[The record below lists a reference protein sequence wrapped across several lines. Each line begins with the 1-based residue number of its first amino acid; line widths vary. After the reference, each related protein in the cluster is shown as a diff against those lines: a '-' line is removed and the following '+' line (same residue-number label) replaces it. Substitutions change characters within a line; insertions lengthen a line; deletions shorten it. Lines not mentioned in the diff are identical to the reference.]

1 MDAPPGFAR
10 ITLPLAAINFLNQ
23 CNRAMVATIGP
34 LLAIEFGLSAS
45 GLGLLAACF
54 FAAYA
59 VAQLP
64 VGVALDLFGPRRV
77 QATLALV
84 SAAGFA
90 MSAAAP
96 DVVTLA
102 IARIVCGLG
111 LAAGLMA
118 MLKANSQWYPK
129 ERVAAVTGAGLFL
142 AGMGGMA
149 ATVPVQSVL
158 PFIGWRGV
166 FVLLAVLALVVSAWI
181 RFAVPDRPAAAI
193 VPERRSLAREVG
205 EFGRIFRDRAFLRFL
220 PAIMV
225 LSALNFT
232 FQGLWAGPW
241 LRDVG
246 GMEDGARA
254 VALLIYAGGLVTGS
268 LVTGQAASFAQARG
282 LSAMFVPYLGMA
294 GVMMCLAVLATGPSG
309 FWPIAATWF
318 LFSFCGSV
326 GVAGYAAVGQGFPPE
341 LQGRVATAIN
351 FAMLVLVFVLQTG
364 IGAILDLWPRT
375 AAGGWDPAGYSVA
388 LGVTFLLQAA
398 AMAWI
403 VLAPRAISDQM
414 EPSDRISC
422 SRKH

>member
-1 MDAPPGFAR
+1 MSAQPGFAR

-23 CNRAMVATIGP
+23 CNRGMVATIGP
-34 LLAIEFGLSAS
+34 LLAIEFALSAS

-64 VGVALDLFGPRRV
+64 IGVALDLYGPRRV
-77 QATLALV
+77 QASLALV
-84 SAAGFA
+84 SAVGFLA
-90 MSAAAP
+90 CAAAP
-96 DVVTLA
+96 DVITLA
-102 IARIVCGLG
+102 AGRILCGLG

-142 AGMGGMA
+142 AGMGGMT
-149 ATVPVQSVL
+149 ATVPVQSAL
-158 PFIGWRGV
+158 PYLGWRGI
-166 FVLLAVLALVVSAWI
+166 FVLLAVLAVAAAAWI
-181 RFAVPDRPAAAI
+181 WTMVPDRPAGAA
-193 VPERRSLAREVG
+193 VPQRRSLVREIG
-205 EFGRIFRDRAFLRFL
+205 EFGRIFRDRGFLRFL

-246 GMEDGARA
+246 GLDDGPRA
-254 VALLIYAGGLVTGS
+254 LALLFYAAGLVTGS

-282 LSAMFVPYLGMA
+282 YSAMFVPYLGIG
-294 GVMMCLAVLATGPSG
+294 GVLVALAALIAAPQG
-309 FWPIAATWF
+309 FWLTVAVWF

-326 GVAGYAAVGQGFPPE
+326 GVAGYAAMGQGFPPE

-351 FAMLVLVFVLQTG
+351 FAMLVLVFVFQTG

-375 AAGGWDPAGYSVA
+375 ASGGWDPAGYAVA
-388 LGVTFLLQAA
+388 LGVTFLLQALA
-398 AMAWI
+398 AAWI
-403 VLAPRAISDQM
+403 VVAPRGA
-414 EPSDRISC
+414 RA
-422 SRKH
+422 